1 MHVFERGGELLHL
14 PRHESVF
21 WFDPY
26 VPRDGI
32 TVLYGRPTI
41 GKTAVA
47 WQMAQAIQ
55 TGSTLW
61 RLPTTRANV
70 LFLELDMPMVLA
82 QERWIDAEPPFS
94 PEFSIIFEG
103 ASIDSFQLVSRV
115 RDERHK
121 EIAATLT
128 ALHEKLHYGVVFVDA
143 LREVVVGDINVSG
156 IPRRVYDA
164 FRTVFPGAAI
174 VFIHHE
180 RKTFVSGFGPGDPL
194 QAAAGSMEF
203 MNHATVSLQFHRR
216 GRETFLFHLKSQAS
230 AQFEPLPI
238 SLAPD
243 GVHVYNRQQER
254 LLLVNKMIQDA
265 PQGLSRREV
274 DKYIGEKLG
283 LSDRSV
289 RLIRKGLLQEGRIRG

>member
-1 MHVFERGGELLHL
+1 MYVFEQGAELLHL
-14 PRHESVF
+14 PRHDSVF
-21 WFDPY
+21 WFNPY

-32 TVLYGRPTI
+32 VVLYGRPTI

-55 TGSTLW
+55 AGTPLGG
-61 RLPTTRANV
+61 LPTTRTNV

-82 QERWIDAEPPFS
+82 QERWIEADPAFS
-94 PEFSIIFEG
+94 PEFSIVFEG

-115 RDERHK
+115 QDERHK
-121 EIAATLT
+121 EVVATF
-128 ALHEKLHYGVVFVDA
+128 ARLHEKFHYGVVFVDA

-164 FRTVFPGAAI
+164 FRTVFPGASI

-180 RKTFVSGFGPGDPL
+180 RKTFTSGFGPGDPL

-243 GVHVYNRQQER
+243 GVHVFNRQQER
-254 LLLVNKMIQDA
+254 LRQVSAMIHDA
-265 PQGLSRREV
+265 PAGLSMREM
-274 DKYIGEKLG
+274 DKLIGEQLG

-289 RLIRKGLLQEGRIRG
+289 RLIRKGLLQEGR